1 MKKALCSQD
10 KGLPWEEDL
19 PFAEESG
26 LCENDFSECSYE
38 SEDIPH
44 DPHFHMEEISHLLD
58 QMVMD
63 IQHLEIELVRARYRL
78 SFYLNPPYDEY
89 LRVEIFSSMG
99 GRYQGDPVFDEYLY
113 YRGFKEYEDA
123 IDTPFHV
130 NRMQR
135 LAKGYDDHPDMY
147 P

>member
-1 MKKALCSQD
+1 MKKALHFLD
-10 KGLPWEEDL
+10 RGLLWEET

-26 LCENDFSECSYE
+26 LCENDFSDDSDGP
-38 SEDIPH
+38 DIPY
-44 DPHFHMEEISHLLD
+44 DPHFHMEDISQLLD

-63 IQHLEIELVRARYRL
+63 IQHLEVELVRARYRL
-78 SFYLNPPYDEY
+78 SFYLKPPYDEY
-89 LRVEIFSSMG
+89 LRAEIFSSMG
-99 GRYQGDPVFDEYLY
+99 GRYQGDPVFDEYLN
-113 YRGFKEYEDA
+113 YRGFEEYEDA

-130 NRMQR
+130 KRMQR